1 MGREP
6 TNTWDKYFYDFIYRI
21 RRTKSEKH
29 KAKLKQLAKRK
40 KELAKELKPILEQV
54 RLMESEL
61 RNIRDKENK
70 ILNKYSYKVKTR
82 ELNDNYVDSSKIVY
96 TI

>member
-1 MGREP
+1 MEFDPR
-6 TNTWDKYFYDFIYRI
+6 NTWDKYFYDFIYRI

-40 KELAKELKPILEQV
+40 KELAKELKPILEQI

-61 RNIRDKENK
+61 SSICDKENK
-70 ILNKYSYKVKTR
+70 ILNKYSYEVRVATR
-82 ELNDNYVDSSKIVY
+82 NSHYEEERYA
-96 TI
+96 

>member
-1 MGREP
+1 MELEP
-6 TNTWDKYFYDFIYRI
+6 RNTWDKYFYDFIYKI

-40 KELAKELKPILEQV
+40 KELTKELKPILEQV

-61 RNIRDKENK
+61 SNICDKENK

-82 ELNDNYVDSSKIVY
+82 KLNVNYVDSSKIEL

>member
-1 MGREP
+1 MELEP
-6 TNTWDKYFYDFIYRI
+6 RNTWDKYFYDFIYRI
-21 RRTKSEKH
+21 RRNKSEKH

-61 RNIRDKENK
+61 TNIWDKENK
-70 ILNKYSYKVKTR
+70 IFNKYSYEVRVATR
-82 ELNDNYVDSSKIVY
+82 NPHYKEERYA
-96 TI
+96 

>member
-1 MGREP
+1 MEFEP
-6 TNTWDKYFYDFIYRI
+6 RNTWDKYFYDFIYRI

-29 KAKLKQLAKRK
+29 KAKLKKLTKRK

-61 RNIRDKENK
+61 SSIYDKENK

-82 ELNDNYVDSSKIVY
+82 ELNDNYVDSSKIEY
-96 TI
+96 AI

>member
-1 MGREP
+1 MGGGY
-6 TNTWDKYFYDFIYRI
+6 NTWSKFFYDFITRYR
-21 RRTKSEKH
+21 RNKSEKH

-61 RNIRDKENK
+61 SNICDKENK
-70 ILNKYSYKVKTR
+70 ILNKYSYKIKTR
-82 ELNDNYVDSSKIVY
+82 ELNDNYVDSSKIEY
-96 TI
+96 AI

>member
-1 MGREP
+1 MGGGY
-6 TNTWDKYFYDFIYRI
+6 NTWAKYFYEFITRYKRN
-21 RRTKSEKH
+21 KSEKH

-61 RNIRDKENK
+61 SNICDKENK

-82 ELNDNYVDSSKIVY
+82 ELNDNYVDSSKTEYAI
-96 TI
+96 

>member
-1 MGREP
+1 MGGGY
-6 TNTWDKYFYDFIYRI
+6 NTWSEFFYDFIYRI
-21 RRTKSEKH
+21 RRNKSEKH

-61 RNIRDKENK
+61 SNICDKENK

-82 ELNDNYVDSSKIVY
+82 ELNDNYVDSY
-96 TI
+96 EEERYA